1 MEKSKVYAEAD
12 ATTLMEAGIWTR
24 MLPSSSCGTGSFDVV
39 LFFVFVLGVNRQQKT
54 PSGKRPAA
62 LWYTEGSETVKEE
75 RDMKVVL
82 VGTGSIGGTIAVLL
96 QEHGHDLDVVAHGE
110 EKAKLFR
117 EEGFRLTG
125 VYGDHCQ
132 RLHAYPSV
140 SALTDTYDLALIAT
154 KYQQMPDVARELL
167 PHLKDTS
174 LVASLQNGLCLD
186 MLSEVVGDERTA
198 GVMIGFGATQL
209 EPNLVEV
216 TASAELVIGMLD
228 GSEPPALKQLCSMLN
243 DCLPTKTTTD
253 INAKLYSKLVFNS
266 VINAM
271 AAVTNAP
278 VGKAL
283 KTRKARRVVM
293 GIIREGVA
301 VADAMDLDIPRFNIL
316 PKYKFFA
323 ARRSRLTRALCGQFL
338 RIGLAVGSGSV
349 RPSTLQS
356 LEKGKPT
363 EVDIMN
369 GYISAKGRE
378 LSVPTP
384 VNDSLTAIIKEIESG
399 ARPLSAKNLRDVKE
413 K

>member
-140 SALTDTYDLALIAT
+140 SALTDMYDLALIAT

-278 VGKAL
+278 VAADPRPVRAVPAHRAGGRLRQRAPVD
-283 KTRKARRVVM
+283 A
-293 GIIREGVA
+293 A
-301 VADAMDLDIPRFNIL
+301 VAGERQAD
-316 PKYKFFA
+316 
-323 ARRSRLTRALCGQFL
+323 
-338 RIGLAVGSGSV
+338 GSGHHERV
-349 RPSTLQS
+349 HLGEGPGTRRPDAGQ
-356 LEKGKPT
+356 
-363 EVDIMN
+363 
-369 GYISAKGRE
+369 
-378 LSVPTP
+378 
-384 VNDSLTAIIKEIESG
+384 
-399 ARPLSAKNLRDVKE
+399 
-413 K
+413 